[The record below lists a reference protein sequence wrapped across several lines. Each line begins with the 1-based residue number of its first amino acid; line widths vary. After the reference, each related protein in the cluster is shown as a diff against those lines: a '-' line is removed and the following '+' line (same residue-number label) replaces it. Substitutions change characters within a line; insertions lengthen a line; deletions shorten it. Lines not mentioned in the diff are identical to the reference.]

1 MKKHSQYKVRRRLHY
16 RERKRAMA
24 LVAIVVLGAFAIA
37 VMMTMYQL
45 AINVVRSE
53 VSYKTAA
60 ELRNAAEIGVD
71 YAVQQLNNSI
81 ETGDPCAIDK
91 TISDLPSS
99 LLPDSTNL
107 TVRINVR
114 EIGATEWGNF
124 AAYSAIY
131 SVALDAS
138 KGPGAGVQARNYDD
152 VTRTNVKTNYWRVV
166 ESTARKGGFARSIK
180 VYLQPRFDKPPGAAD
195 FRVTGSTS
203 ASYFSSPMLGNSLL
217 NMSPTSG
224 NLTVTGG
231 ADVLTEDGTVKYKF
245 GAQTNRLAVVGDNTA
260 IQGDLRITN
269 NKAGAPSSV
278 AQYASPS
285 NSSLIAGRVESNSEI
300 DSGFKWTLG
309 SSANPALDSVVAN
322 ADSVSSGIPSS
333 PRVGLNSTAP
343 VSSTEL
349 SSQAAP
355 APVMT
360 DSSAIA
366 LPDVTSVSSLSSGSY
381 YTSSLSTGGNSVTTT
396 GGVRIFVQDGASS
409 DAAVDLSTSTF
420 INSGSPEQLQI
431 WYSGTR
437 AVNLNLDADFKGVIY
452 APNAPVTLTGSKDFS
467 GALVADKLN
476 LLNSGTVNVSNSLS
490 SGGSPGDGSPAGSV
504 SYWTNAQGETLVQ
517 GYKVVGWHEYSRAI
531 VPGP

>member
-1 MKKHSQYKVRRRLHY
+1 MKKHSQNKVSRRLHY

-24 LVAIVVLGAFAIA
+24 LVAIVVLGASAIA

-152 VTRTNVKTNYWRVV
+152 VTRTNIKTNYWRVV

-180 VYLQPRFDKPPGAAD
+180 VYLQPRFDKPPGASD

-203 ASYFSSPMLGNSLL
+203 ASYFNSPMLGNSLL

-231 ADVLTEDGTVKYKF
+231 ADVMTEDGTVKYKF
-245 GAQTNRLAVVGDNTA
+245 AAQSNRLAVVGDNTS

-269 NKAGAPSSV
+269 NKAGAPTSV

-285 NSSLIAGRVESNSEI
+285 NSSLIAGRVESNSDI
-300 DSGFKWTLG
+300 DAGFVG
-309 SSANPALDSVVAN
+309 NPGVLPTPGDTVRAN
-322 ADSVSSGIPSS
+322 ADSVSSPSN
-333 PRVGLNSTAP
+333 RVGLNNTNP

-366 LPDVTSVSSLSSGSY
+366 LPDVTSVGSLSSGSY

-396 GGVRIFVQDGASS
+396 GAVRIFVQDGASS

-490 SGGSPGDGSPAGSV
+490 SGGSPGDASGAGSV

>member
-152 VTRTNVKTNYWRVV
+152 VTRTNIKTNYWRVV

-180 VYLQPRFDKPPGAAD
+180 VYLQPRFDKPPGESD

-203 ASYFSSPMLGNSLL
+203 ASYFNSPMLGNSLVNVNPQSSDPL
-217 NMSPTSG
+217 HVYVPG
-224 NLTVTGG
+224 FE
-231 ADVLTEDGTVKYKF
+231 ADPGDLSNTARLFKF
-245 GAQTNRLAVVGDNTA
+245 GLQSNKSAFIGDGAQIHA
-260 IQGDLRITN
+260 DLRLTN
-269 NKAGAPSSV
+269 NKGSGVPTEV
-278 AQYASPS
+278 ASAESQNFKIDGRVVS
-285 NSSLIAGRVESNSEI
+285 NSNISDDFIATPNLPQPAASDNVLAKADAPNLRG
-300 DSGFKWTLG
+300 G
-309 SSANPALDSVVAN
+309 SSLSAPLTESASNP
-322 ADSVSSGIPSS
+322 
-333 PRVGLNSTAP
+333 
-343 VSSTEL
+343 
-349 SSQAAP
+349 QAAP
-355 APVMT
+355 APVMS
-360 DSSAIA
+360 DSSAVA
-366 LPDVTSVSSLSSGSY
+366 LPDLSTGTLSSGSY
-381 YTSSLSTGGNSVTTT
+381 YTSSLTSDGNSIVTAP
-396 GGVRIFVQDGASS
+396 GVRVFVQDGASS
-409 DAAVDLSTSTF
+409 DPAVDLLASKF
-420 INSGSPEQLQI
+420 VNGGSPEQLQI
-431 WYSGTR
+431 WYGGTR
-437 AVNLNLDADFKGVIY
+437 PINLTLDNEFNAVIY
-452 APNAPVTLTGSKDFS
+452 APNAPITLKGNHDFN
-467 GALVADKLN
+467 GALVGDSLN
-476 LLNSGTVNVSNSLS
+476 LLNSGNINIRTDLS